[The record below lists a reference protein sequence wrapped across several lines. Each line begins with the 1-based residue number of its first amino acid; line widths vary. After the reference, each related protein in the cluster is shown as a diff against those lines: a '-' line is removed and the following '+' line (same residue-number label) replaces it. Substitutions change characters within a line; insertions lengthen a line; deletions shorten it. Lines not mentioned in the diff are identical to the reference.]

1 MKRYKRELLARILM
15 ALGMIVTFSCVCEDS
30 FTMTLATFI
39 LGIVIYLVGDLL
51 YSYVQFLKKLNRKEY
66 TICRKKN

>member
-15 ALGMIVTFSCVCEDS
+15 ALGAIIIFSCVCEDS
-30 FTMTLATFI
+30 FTMTLVTLT
-39 LGIVIYLVGDLL
+39 LGGVIYLIGDLL